1 MWEYLFVS
9 AILLSL
15 LMCAYPGAVN
25 TEAFRRGVSGGTGR
39 ALWTELGS
47 SIGDMVWAALAMI
60 GLALLLADGTT
71 RILLGIGGG
80 ALLLYLAF
88 QAIKDAR
95 KGIVIEGEAKGNRN
109 DFMTGALISLGNPF
123 QIAFWVGIGGSAIAT
138 IVTNP
143 TSMDY
148 AIFFIG
154 YFVGSI
160 GWAFGYAGLIGH
172 GRRYITPRLFK
183 VINVLCALVMIY
195 FALTMLWSI
204 FAT

>member
-25 TEAFRRGVSGGTGR
+25 TEAFRRGVSGGFGR

-47 SIGDMVWAALAMI
+47 SIGDMVWAALAII
-60 GLALLLADGTT
+60 GLALLMANDAARL
-71 RILLGIGGG
+71 LLGVGGC
-80 ALLLYLAF
+80 ALLLFLAY

-95 KGIVIEGEAKGNRN
+95 KGVVIEGEVKGNRN
-109 DFMTGALISLGNPF
+109 DFITGALISLGNPF

-138 IVTNP
+138 IVSNP
-143 TSMDY
+143 TGMDY
-148 AIFFIG
+148 TIFFLG

-160 GWAFGYAGLIGH
+160 GWAFGYSGLIGH
-172 GRRYITPRLFK
+172 GRKYITPRLFK
-183 VINVLCALVMIY
+183 AINVICAVVMVY
-195 FALTMLWSI
+195 FALSMLLST
-204 FAT
+204 FAA